1 MLRMLK
7 EIKPFIFTILIIVV
21 LLFVQAMAE
30 LALPDYMSNIV
41 NVGIQQK
48 GIENAVPDVIR
59 VDRLEKIKAVLRE
72 NEEELVT
79 KSYKLL
85 DRGLL
90 SDREYE
96 YYLKKYPSLEKES
109 LYVFDTL
116 DKKEI
121 ARLNTILGKAILI
134 VWGMELDISNVQG
147 VAALFEDLPQGVDPL
162 KP

>member
-90 SDREYE
+90 SDRNMN
-96 YYLKKYPSLEKES
+96 
-109 LYVFDTL
+109 
-116 DKKEI
+116 I
-121 ARLNTILGKAILI
+121 I
-134 VWGMELDISNVQG
+134 
-147 VAALFEDLPQGVDPL
+147 
-162 KP
+162 